1 LVPTRLEPQKRESR
15 LEQTRLE
22 TEKDESVG
30 TNVVEAAVNT
40 GLVGA
45 TPEDGI
51 QNRNSKES
59 ENKSE
64 SEKQNLRCTFSGNS
78 PLGFVKLGY
87 LTDPTFTNMQHRS
100 ELQVTSGVVPCAS
113 GNIKTTVDNKG
124 KKRLQLR
131 KHAVV
136 AEVHPFSTEF
146 IKEDEVKKTSILI
159 QAEIQTKPNSP
170 SIP

>member
-1 LVPTRLEPQKRESR
+1 
-15 LEQTRLE
+15 
-22 TEKDESVG
+22 
-30 TNVVEAAVNT
+30 
-40 GLVGA
+40 
-45 TPEDGI
+45 
-51 QNRNSKES
+51 
-59 ENKSE
+59 
-64 SEKQNLRCTFSGNS
+64 
-78 PLGFVKLGY
+78 
-87 LTDPTFTNMQHRS
+87 MQHRS

-113 GNIKTTVDNKG
+113 GNIKTTVNNKG

-170 SIP
+170 PIPGEWNESLEMKRIVLRLWSFIYF